1 MPKYG
6 NKLKYFSGSKSMKS
20 PFVIVADTE
29 SLLKKMDFCI
39 NDPNKS
45 STAKLNEHEMCG
57 YSLVTN
63 CSFDEKRN
71 VVDYYRGK
79 YCLKKFC

>member
-29 SLLKKMDFCI
+29 FLLKKMDTCI

-45 STAKLNEHEMCG
+45 STCLDDFINVLNIFV
-57 YSLVTN
+57 S
-63 CSFDEKRN
+63 R
-71 VVDYYRGK
+71 
-79 YCLKKFC
+79 